1 MNELEFRTVFVHELH
16 PNAWNPNR
24 MSQEDYDK
32 ALVSI
37 ERFGFIDPITVRLVN
52 EEATPFEI
60 IDGENRWRAAKDKD
74 LKTVPVII
82 VEVDDDDAKALT
94 IVLNE
99 LRGQPDQGRLAALV
113 ADLASRRPMA
123 ELERVLPFRR
133 SQLAQMVAA
142 RREEIDWDRLQTPP
156 QPVAQGDKEPWV
168 ERVFRLPVSAA
179 AVVDDALARARAS
192 AGGDTQ
198 AWQALELIAADFLGG
213 D

>member
-1 MNELEFRTVFVHELH
+1 MSEIVFREVFVHELH
-16 PNAWNPNR
+16 PNAWNPNVL
-24 MSQEDYDK
+24 SQEDYDK

-52 EEATPFEI
+52 EESTPFEI
-60 IDGENRWRAAKDKD
+60 IDGENRWRAAQDTG

-99 LRGQPDQGRLAALV
+99 LRGQPDPGRLATLV
-113 ADLASRRPMA
+113 QDLASRRPMA

-142 RREEIDWDRLQTPP
+142 RREEIDWDRLQAP
-156 QPVAQGDKEPWV
+156 QPVAPSDKERWV
-168 ERVFRLPVSAA
+168 ERVFRLPASAA
-179 AVVDDALARARAS
+179 AVVDDAIARAS
-192 AGGDTQ
+192 SGEAIEP
-198 AWQALELIAADFLGG
+198 WRALELIAADYLSGR
-213 D
+213 